1 MQLIERFKVALKK
14 KRLTVAQLD
23 EVAPLQQLEEDGYE
37 ELRGPDVVDEKDMF
51 TFDFELN
58 SLEHGTWL
66 ADEGTI

>member
-37 ELRGPDVVDEKDMF
+37 ALRGPDVVDEKDMF

-66 ADEGTI
+66 DEVGTI